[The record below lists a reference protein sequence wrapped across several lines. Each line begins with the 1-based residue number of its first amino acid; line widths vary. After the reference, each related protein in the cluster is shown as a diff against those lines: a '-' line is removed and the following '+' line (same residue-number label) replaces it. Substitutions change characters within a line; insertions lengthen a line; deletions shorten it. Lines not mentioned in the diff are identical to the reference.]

1 MKNKIKYIN
10 QLIQKKAPDY
20 GRIPSFIL
28 KTLNNF
34 WIDYLIEKLE
44 TTPINHYIILD
55 INKQTNK
62 TEYIYTE
69 DCLILTNPSS
79 YFAIKISK

>member
-20 GRIPSFIL
+20 GRLPVCIA

-34 WIDYLIEKLE
+34 WLDYLIEQIKTAPL
-44 TTPINHYIILD
+44 NHYIILD
-55 INKQTNK
+55 INKKTKQ

-79 YFAIKISK
+79 YFAIKITK